1 MHELQIPAGNVR
13 PPEEALAMIRG
24 LRPGAVSRP
33 LPSGEHVP
41 AFPAL
46 FDGQRLPRTATA
58 RGRRPARRL
67 TPVRLFQ
74 ETLFQ
79 ESRP

>member
-1 MHELQIPAGNVR
+1 
-13 PPEEALAMIRG
+13 MIRG

-46 FDGQRLPRTATA
+46 FDGQRLPRTATPHVGG
-58 RGRRPARRL
+58 GRRAG
-67 TPVRLFQ
+67 
-74 ETLFQ
+74 
-79 ESRP
+79 